1 MKFPK
6 LPQPARFQDNAQPE
20 TSHAESSNRMN
31 NRLETLPRATVVIR
45 KQEARQPCGLLDL
58 VARRMIHEVPG
69 KPPATLGRG

>member
-1 MKFPK
+1 
-6 LPQPARFQDNAQPE
+6 
-20 TSHAESSNRMN
+20 MN